1 MCEEKGVN
9 RTKQKQQVG
18 STNYNMECKED
29 KLTLLCVLMTPFFV
43 TIGEAA
49 AARNLSL
56 Q

>member
-1 MCEEKGVN
+1 
-9 RTKQKQQVG
+9 
-18 STNYNMECKED
+18 MECKED